1 MSEQNFESL
10 IEYVTNNRVPS
21 SIFEIAADLENLGTF
36 GADWPR
42 ASAQIWKRDLE
53 AAIASGVLR
62 LDENQCVRMPIAAAS
77 IKQMDLF

>member
-1 MSEQNFESL
+1 MAESNYESL
-10 IEYVTNNRVPS
+10 LEYVKTSRVPS
-21 SIFEIAADLENLGTF
+21 SIFEIASDLANLGAN

-62 LDENQCVRMPIAAAS
+62 LDENDCVRMPIAAAKN
-77 IKQMDLF
+77 KQLDLF